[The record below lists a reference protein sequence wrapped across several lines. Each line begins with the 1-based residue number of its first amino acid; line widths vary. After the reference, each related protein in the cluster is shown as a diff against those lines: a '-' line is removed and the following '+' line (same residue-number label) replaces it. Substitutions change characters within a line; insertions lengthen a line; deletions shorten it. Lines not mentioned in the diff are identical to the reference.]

1 MYKKIRRGG
10 RWNADQM
17 TGCYLT
23 TLPRAFM
30 RGVADFSP
38 DYESSYNCPREE
50 VKPPKTLRCLVWP
63 ALDRWKRAHL
73 GRSDEVAIEPDIAA
87 GGFLSLLD
95 RLRDVFLQVSISILF
110 IILLFS

>member
-1 MYKKIRRGG
+1 
-10 RWNADQM
+10 M

-38 DYESSYNCPREE
+38 DYEASYYCPREA
-50 VKPPKTLRCLVWP
+50 VRPPETLRRLVWP

-73 GRSDEVAIEPDIAA
+73 GESDKVAVDWNIAA

-95 RLRDVFLQVSISILF
+95 RLRNVFLQASCSTRLILF
-110 IILLFS
+110 FYY

>member
-1 MYKKIRRGG
+1 
-10 RWNADQM
+10 M

-38 DYESSYNCPREE
+38 DYEASYYCPREA
-50 VKPPKTLRCLVWP
+50 VKPPENLRRLVWP

-73 GRSDEVAIEPDIAA
+73 GESNEVAVDRNIAA

-95 RLRDVFLQVSISILF
+95 RLRDVFLQVSRALLSSWP
-110 IILLFS
+110 ILLF

>member
-1 MYKKIRRGG
+1 
-10 RWNADQM
+10 M

-38 DYESSYNCPREE
+38 DYESSYHCPREE
-50 VKPPKTLRCLVWP
+50 VKPPESLRRRVWP
-63 ALDRWKRAHL
+63 SLDRWKRAHL
-73 GRSDEVAIEPDIAA
+73 GQSDDINVDQDIAA

-95 RLRDVFLQVSISILF
+95 RLRDVFLQVGTSAFLLKLF
-110 IILLFS
+110 LANVAIGRRAH